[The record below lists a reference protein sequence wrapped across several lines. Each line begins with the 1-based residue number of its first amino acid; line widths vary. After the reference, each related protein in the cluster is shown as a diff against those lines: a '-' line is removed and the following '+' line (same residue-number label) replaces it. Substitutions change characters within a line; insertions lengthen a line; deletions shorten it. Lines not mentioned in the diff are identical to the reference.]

1 MNIAFV
7 FSSQNVFSP
16 EKPLQ
21 YQEEMNFGISYISAL
36 LKKHGHRTTLFVLTK
51 DTRMDAFRAFINGFR
66 PAVLCF
72 SAVTSEFFFI
82 ARWIKNIKAEFPQIF
97 LLGGGCHLSLNPED
111 GLGTDL
117 DAICLGEGEYP
128 TLELVERLEGGRS
141 PSGIE
146 NFWFN
151 RNGKVEKNRLRPFWE
166 NLDELPFPDREM
178 WWPWTLDLDSRPAV
192 LLGRGCPFQCTYC
205 SNHALKK
212 LASGA
217 YVRCR
222 SAGNIIAELQD
233 ITEQQSSV
241 REVYF
246 EVETFNVNM
255 PWALDLCRQLAAFNS
270 QRAVPLDFGVNIRV
284 TPNTD
289 FGPLFAAMRG
299 SGFTFI
305 NVGVES
311 GSERIRREIM
321 KRHYSNDD
329 IIRTAS
335 LARENRLKV
344 HFLNMIGLPTE
355 TEEDVRQTIAVNRAC
370 QPDMW
375 PSHSIF
381 FPYPGTEIH
390 RVCREMKLL
399 PQRLDVER
407 ERSRPVLNLK
417 GLPRRRLMHYFVWFD
432 YYVYKG
438 HRPLWKLLARCFVSR
453 LHCSYRLMRVYRA
466 VTEWGV
472 IKKFKEY
479 VKK

>member
-21 YQEEMNFGISYISAL
+21 YQEEMNFGISYISSL
-36 LKKHGHRTTLFVLTK
+36 LKQHGHRTSLFVLTK
-51 DTRMDAFRAFINGFR
+51 DTQLDTVRTFVRDFNPG
-66 PAVLCF
+66 VLCF
-72 SAVTSEFFFI
+72 SSVTSEFPFI
-82 ARWIKNIKAEFPQIF
+82 TRWIRKIKAEFPRLF
-97 LLGGGCHLSLNPED
+97 LLGGGCHLSLNPDD
-111 GLGTDL
+111 GLQTEL
-117 DAICLGEGEYP
+117 DALCIGEGEHP

-141 PSGIE
+141 PGGIE
-146 NFWFN
+146 NIWLKQ
-151 RNGKVEKNRLRPFWE
+151 NGKVERNRLRPFLE
-166 NLDELPFPDREM
+166 DIDALPFPDREM
-178 WWPWTLDLDSRPAV
+178 WRPWTLDLNSRPAV

-212 LASGA
+212 LAPGP

-222 SAGNIIAELQD
+222 SADNIVAELEEIAARQPA
-233 ITEQQSSV
+233 V

-246 EVETFNVNM
+246 EVETFNVNL
-255 PWALDLCRQLAAFNS
+255 PWARELCRKLAVFN
-270 QRAVPLDFGVNIRV
+270 QRRTAPLEFGVNIRV

-299 SGFTFI
+299 SRFTFI

-311 GSERIRREIM
+311 GSERVRREIM
-321 KRHYSNDD
+321 NRRYSNDD

-335 LARENRLKV
+335 LARENGLKV

-355 TEEDVRQTIAVNRAC
+355 TEDDIRQTIAVNRVC

-390 RVCREMKLL
+390 RICREKGLL
-399 PQRLDVER
+399 PERLDVER
-407 ERSRPVLNLK
+407 ERSRAVLNLK
-417 GLPRRRLMHYFVWFD
+417 GLSQRKLMHYFVWFD

-438 HRPLWKLLARCFVSR
+438 HRPLWKLLARCFVAR
-453 LHCSYRLMRVYRA
+453 LHCSYRMMRVYRV
-466 VTEWGV
+466 VTGWGFL
-472 IKKFKEY
+472 KKLKES

>member
-21 YQEEMNFGISYISAL
+21 YQEEMNFGISYISSL
-36 LKKHGHRTTLFVLTK
+36 LKKHGHRTALFVLTK
-51 DTRMDAFRAFINGFR
+51 DTPMDAFRAFINDFK

-72 SAVTSEFFFI
+72 SAVTSEFPFVT
-82 ARWIKNIKAEFPQIF
+82 RWIKNIKAEFPRIF
-97 LLGGGCHLSLNPED
+97 LLGGGCHLSLNPSD
-111 GLGTDL
+111 GLETDL
-117 DAICLGEGEYP
+117 DAVCIGEGEYP
-128 TLELVERLEGGRS
+128 TLELVEKLEGGCS

-146 NFWFN
+146 NFWFKH
-151 RNGKVEKNRLRPFWE
+151 NGKVERNRLRPFRE
-166 NLDELPFPDREM
+166 DIDEFPFPDREM
-178 WWPWTLDLDSRPAV
+178 WYPWTLDLKSRPAV

-222 SAGNIIAELQD
+222 SADNIIAELKEIAARQA
-233 ITEQQSSV
+233 SV

-255 PWALDLCRQLAAFNS
+255 PWALELCRKLAVFNS
-270 QRAVPLDFGVNIRV
+270 QRTAPLEFGVNIRV

-289 FGPLFAAMRG
+289 FGPLFTAMRG

-335 LARENRLKV
+335 LARDNGLKV

-355 TEEDVRQTIAVNRAC
+355 TEEDIRQTIAVNRAC

-390 RVCREMKLL
+390 RMCRDMALL
-399 PQRLDVER
+399 PERLDVER

-417 GLPRRRLMHYFVWFD
+417 SLPKRKLMHYFVWFD

-438 HRPLWKLLARCFVSR
+438 HRPRWKLLARCFVAR

-472 IKKFKEY
+472 MKKLKEHM
-479 VKK
+479 KK